1 MSTAARYSRE
11 ARLIRPGA
19 AISHPGARAGGKENH
34 DA

>member
-1 MSTAARYSRE
+1 MSPGARYCRE

-19 AISHPGARAGGKENH
+19 ATSHPGARAGGKENH